1 MEQKQ
6 LNRGLKSRHIELI
19 ALGGTIGVG
28 LFMGSSSTIQ
38 WAGPSV
44 LLAYLLAGIIML
56 FVMRIMGE
64 MLIVQPVTGSFA
76 TFAHRYIGPLAG
88 FVTAWSYWFLWVTVG
103 MAEVTAIGIYVN
115 YWFTDIPQWLPAL
128 AGVAIIAAANLAAVK
143 FYGEFEFWFAMI
155 KIVAIV
161 SMLVLGT
168 AMIFFGFGN
177 GGEPIGL
184 SNLYSHG
191 GFFAGGLK
199 GFLFALCI
207 VTAAYQGIEM
217 IGITAGEAENPKQ
230 TLRRSIKNIIWRILI
245 FYAGAIF
252 VIVTIYPWNE
262 VGQNGSPFVLTF
274 AKVGIVAAAGII
286 NFVVLT
292 AAMSGCNS
300 GIYSAGR
307 MLYTLA
313 ENGQAPKFFAKVAA
327 GSGVPRN
334 SIVTTIALLLIGVLF
349 NYLFPDSK
357 LFLYIYSASILP
369 GMVPW
374 FALAIS
380 QFKFRRHNRAEL
392 KEHTFKS
399 LFFPVSNY
407 IVIMYLICVLIGMC
421 FNPDTRVPLI
431 VGAVFIGIV
440 IVGYFIFRMGKS
452 DKHSERAATEEVS
465 GESLRS

>member
-1 MEQKQ
+1 MKHDKGAFFLEAKQ
-6 LNRGLKSRHIELI
+6 LNRGLKARHIELI

-28 LFMGSSSTIQ
+28 LFMGSASTIQ

-56 FVMRIMGE
+56 FVMRMMGE
-64 MLIVQPVTGSFA
+64 MLIMEPVTGSFA
-76 TFAHRYIGPLAG
+76 TFAHKYISPLAG

-103 MAEVTAIGIYVN
+103 MAEVTAIGIYVG
-115 YWFTDIPQWLPAL
+115 YWFPDIPQWLPAL
-128 AGVAIIAAANLAAVK
+128 AGVGIIAAANLAAVK

-161 SMLVLGT
+161 AMLILGT
-168 AMIFFGFGN
+168 GMIFFGLGN
-177 GGEPIGL
+177 DGVAIGL

-217 IGITAGEAENPKQ
+217 IGITAGEAENPKE
-230 TLRRSIKNIIWRILI
+230 TLRKSIKNIIWRILI

-262 VGQNGSPFVLTF
+262 VGQSGSPFVLTF

-313 ENGQAPKFFAKVAA
+313 QNGQAPKFFGKVSK
-327 GSGVPRN
+327 SGVPRN
-334 SIVTTIALLLIGVLF
+334 SIITTIALLLIGVLF

-374 FALAIS
+374 FAMAFS
-380 QFKFRRHNRAEL
+380 QFRFRKQWKDQMHEHN
-392 KEHTFKS
+392 FKS

-407 IVIMYLICVLIGMC
+407 IVIVFLALVLVGMW
-421 FNPDTRVPLI
+421 FNPDTNMSLI

-440 IVGYFIFRMGKS
+440 IVGYYAFGIGKRTPG
-452 DKHSERAATEEVS
+452 K
-465 GESLRS
+465 

>member
-1 MEQKQ
+1 MEAKQ
-6 LNRGLKSRHIELI
+6 LNRGLKARHIELI

-28 LFMGSSSTIQ
+28 LFMGSASTIQ

-56 FVMRIMGE
+56 FVMRMMGE
-64 MLIVQPVTGSFA
+64 MLIMEPVTGSFA
-76 TFAHRYIGPLAG
+76 TFAHKYISPLAG

-103 MAEVTAIGIYVN
+103 MAEVTAIGIYVG
-115 YWFTDIPQWLPAL
+115 YWFPDIPQWLPAL
-128 AGVAIIAAANLAAVK
+128 AGVGIIAAANLAAVK

-161 SMLVLGT
+161 FMLILGT
-168 AMIFFGFGN
+168 GMIFFGLGN

-217 IGITAGEAENPKQ
+217 IGITAGEAENPKE
-230 TLRRSIKNIIWRILI
+230 TLRKSIKNIIWRILI

-252 VIVTIYPWNE
+252 IIVTIYPWNE

-313 ENGQAPKFFAKVAA
+313 QNGQAPKFFGKVSK
-327 GSGVPRN
+327 SGVPRN
-334 SIVTTIALLLIGVLF
+334 SILTTIALLLIGVLF

-374 FALAIS
+374 FAMAFS
-380 QFKFRRHNRAEL
+380 QFRFRKQW
-392 KEHTFKS
+392 KEQMQEHRFKS

-407 IVIMYLICVLIGMC
+407 IVIIFLALVLVGMW
-421 FNPDTRVPLI
+421 FNPDTNMSLI

-440 IVGYFIFRMGKS
+440 IIGYYVFGIGK
-452 DKHSERAATEEVS
+452 RQI
-465 GESLRS
+465 G

>member
-1 MEQKQ
+1 
-6 LNRGLKSRHIELI
+6 LNRGLKARHIELI

-28 LFMGSSSTIQ
+28 LFMGSASTIQ

-56 FVMRIMGE
+56 FVMRMMGE
-64 MLIVQPVTGSFA
+64 MLIMEPVTGSFA
-76 TFAHRYIGPLAG
+76 TFAHKYISPLAG
-88 FVTAWSYWFLWVTVG
+88 FVTAWSYWFLWITVG
-103 MAEVTAIGIYVN
+103 MAEVTAIGIYVG
-115 YWFTDIPQWLPAL
+115 YWFPDIPQWLPAL
-128 AGVAIIAAANLAAVK
+128 AGVGIIAAANLAAVK

-155 KIVAIV
+155 KVVAIV
-161 SMLVLGT
+161 CMLILGT
-168 AMIFFGFGN
+168 GMIFFGLGN

-217 IGITAGEAENPKQ
+217 VGITAGEAENPKE
-230 TLRRSIKNIIWRILI
+230 TLRKSIKNIIWRILI

-252 VIVTIYPWNE
+252 IIVTIYPWNE

-313 ENGQAPKFFAKVAA
+313 QNGQAPKFFGKVSK
-327 GSGVPRN
+327 SGVPRN
-334 SIVTTIALLLIGVLF
+334 SILTTIALLLIGVLF

-369 GMVPW
+369 GMIPW
-374 FALAIS
+374 FAMAFS
-380 QFKFRRHNRAEL
+380 QFRFRKQW
-392 KEHTFKS
+392 KEQMQDHHFKS

-407 IVIMYLICVLIGMC
+407 IVIIFLSLVLVGMW
-421 FNPDTRVPLI
+421 FNPDTNLSLI

-440 IVGYFIFRMGKS
+440 IIGYYVFGIGK
-452 DKHSERAATEEVS
+452 RQI
-465 GESLRS
+465 G

>member
-1 MEQKQ
+1 MEAKQ
-6 LNRGLKSRHIELI
+6 LTRGLKPRHIELI

-28 LFMGSSSTIQ
+28 LFMGSASTIK

-44 LLAYLLAGIIML
+44 LLAYLLAGIIMF

-64 MLIVQPVTGSFA
+64 MLLLEPVTGSFA

-88 FVTAWSYWFLWVTVG
+88 YVTAWSYWFLWVTVG
-103 MAEVTAIGIYVN
+103 MAEVTAIGIYVG
-115 YWFTDIPQWLPAL
+115 YWFPDIPQWIPAL
-128 AGVAIIAAANLAAVK
+128 IGVGIIAAANLAAVK

-155 KIVAIV
+155 KVVAIV
-161 SMLVLGT
+161 FMLVIGT

-184 SNLYSHG
+184 SHLYSHG

-217 IGITAGEAENPKQ
+217 VGITAGEAENPKH
-230 TLRRSIKNIIWRILI
+230 TLRKAIKNIIWRILI
-245 FYAGAIF
+245 FYVGAIF
-252 VIVTIYPWNE
+252 VIVTIYPWNQ
-262 VGQNGSPFVLTF
+262 VGEIGSPFVMTF

-313 ENGQAPKFFAKVAA
+313 QNGQAPKFFGKVSK
-327 GSGVPRN
+327 SGVPRN
-334 SIVTTIALLLIGVLF
+334 SIITTISLLLIGVLF
-349 NYLFPDSK
+349 NYLAPDSK
-357 LFLYIYSASILP
+357 LFLYIYSASVLP
-369 GMVPW
+369 GMIPW
-374 FALAIS
+374 FALAFS
-380 QFKFRRHNRAEL
+380 QFKFRKKWKHEMAE
-392 KEHTFKS
+392 HPFKS
-399 LFFPVSNY
+399 RFFPVSNY
-407 IVIMYLICVLIGMC
+407 ITIVFLFLVIIGMW
-421 FNPDTRVPLI
+421 FNPDTRVSLI
-431 VGAVFIGIV
+431 VGAVFIAVVIAGYYVFGI
-440 IVGYFIFRMGKS
+440 GKRQ
-452 DKHSERAATEEVS
+452 KTGEIEE
-465 GESLRS
+465 G

>member
-1 MEQKQ
+1 MEAKQ
-6 LNRGLKSRHIELI
+6 LNRGLKTRHIELI

-28 LFMGSSSTIQ
+28 LFMGSASTIK

-44 LLAYLLAGIIML
+44 LLAYLLAGIIMF

-64 MLIVQPVTGSFA
+64 MLVLEPVTGSFA
-76 TFAHRYIGPLAG
+76 TFAHKYIHPLAG
-88 FVTAWSYWFLWVTVG
+88 FMTAWSYWFLWVTVG
-103 MAEVTAIGIYVN
+103 MAEVTAIGIYVG
-115 YWFTDIPQWLPAL
+115 YWFPGIPQWLPAL
-128 AGVAIIAAANLAAVK
+128 AGVGIIAAANLAAVK

-155 KIVAIV
+155 KVVAIAV
-161 SMLVLGT
+161 MLVLGT
-168 AMIFFGFGN
+168 GMIFFGLGN
-177 GGEPIGL
+177 GGHPIGL

-207 VTAAYQGIEM
+207 VTAAYQGIELV
-217 IGITAGEAENPKQ
+217 GITAGEAENPKY
-230 TLRRSIKNIIWRILI
+230 TLQKAIKNIIWRILI
-245 FYAGAIF
+245 FYVGAVF
-252 VIVTIYPWNE
+252 VIVTIYPWDQ
-262 VGQNGSPFVLTF
+262 VGEIGSPFVLTF

-313 ENGQAPKFFAKVAA
+313 KNGQAPKFFGKV
-327 GSGVPRN
+327 SKTGVPRN
-334 SIVTTIALLLIGVLF
+334 SIITTIALLLLGVLF
-349 NYLFPDSK
+349 NYLMPDSK

-374 FALAIS
+374 FALAVS
-380 QFKFRRHNRAEL
+380 QFRFRAEWRS
-392 KEHTFKS
+392 EMGAHPFKS

-407 IVIMYLICVLIGMC
+407 ITVIFLSLVLVGMW
-421 FNPDTRVPLI
+421 FNPDTRTSLI
-431 VGAVFIGIV
+431 VGAVFILMVIAGYYVFGI
-440 IVGYFIFRMGKS
+440 GRGQQ
-452 DKHSERAATEEVS
+452 R
-465 GESLRS
+465 

>member
-1 MEQKQ
+1 MLEAKQ
-6 LNRGLKSRHIELI
+6 LNRGLKTRHIELI

-28 LFMGSSSTIQ
+28 LFMGSASTIK

-44 LLAYLLAGIIML
+44 LLAYLLAGIIMF

-64 MLIVQPVTGSFA
+64 MLVLEPVTGSFA
-76 TFAHRYIGPLAG
+76 TFAHKYIHPLAG
-88 FVTAWSYWFLWVTVG
+88 FMTAWSYWFLWVTVG
-103 MAEVTAIGIYVN
+103 MAEVTAIGIYVG
-115 YWFTDIPQWLPAL
+115 YWFPGIPQWLPAL
-128 AGVAIIAAANLAAVK
+128 AGVGIIAAANLAAVK

-155 KIVAIV
+155 KVVAIAV
-161 SMLVLGT
+161 MLVLGT
-168 AMIFFGFGN
+168 GMIFFGLGN
-177 GGEPIGL
+177 GGQPIGL

-207 VTAAYQGIEM
+207 VTAAYQGIELV
-217 IGITAGEAENPKQ
+217 GITAGEAENPKY
-230 TLRRSIKNIIWRILI
+230 TLQKAIKNIIWRILI
-245 FYAGAIF
+245 FYVGAIF

-262 VGQNGSPFVLTF
+262 VGEIGSPFVLTF

-313 ENGQAPKFFAKVAA
+313 KNGQAPKFFGKVSK
-327 GSGVPRN
+327 SGVPRN
-334 SIVTTIALLLIGVLF
+334 SIITTICLLLLGVLF
-349 NYLFPDSK
+349 NYLMPDSK

-374 FALAIS
+374 FALAVS
-380 QFKFRRHNRAEL
+380 QFRFRANWKSEMGAHP
-392 KEHTFKS
+392 FKS
-399 LFFPVSNY
+399 LFFPFSNY
-407 IVIMYLICVLIGMC
+407 ITVIFLSLVLVGMW
-421 FNPDTRVPLI
+421 FNPDTRTSLI
-431 VGAVFIGIV
+431 VGAVFILTV
-440 IVGYFIFRMGKS
+440 IAGYFVFGIGR
-452 DKHSERAATEEVS
+452 DRER
-465 GESLRS
+465 

>member
-1 MEQKQ
+1 MLEAKQ
-6 LNRGLKSRHIELI
+6 LNRGLKTRHIELI

-28 LFMGSSSTIQ
+28 LFMGSASTIK

-44 LLAYLLAGIIML
+44 LLAYLLAGIIMF

-64 MLIVQPVTGSFA
+64 MLVLEPVTGSFA
-76 TFAHRYIGPLAG
+76 TFAHKYIHPLAG
-88 FVTAWSYWFLWVTVG
+88 FMTAWSYWFLWVTVG
-103 MAEVTAIGIYVN
+103 MAEVTAIGIYVG
-115 YWFTDIPQWLPAL
+115 YWFPGIPQWLPAL
-128 AGVAIIAAANLAAVK
+128 AGVGIIAAANLAAVK

-155 KIVAIV
+155 KVVAIAV
-161 SMLVLGT
+161 MLVLGT
-168 AMIFFGFGN
+168 GMIFFGLGN
-177 GGEPIGL
+177 GGHPIGL

-207 VTAAYQGIEM
+207 VTAAYQGIELV
-217 IGITAGEAENPKQ
+217 GITAGEAENPKY
-230 TLRRSIKNIIWRILI
+230 TLQKAIKNIIWRILI
-245 FYAGAIF
+245 FYVGAVF
-252 VIVTIYPWNE
+252 VIVTIYPWDQ
-262 VGQNGSPFVLTF
+262 VGEIGSPFVLTF

-313 ENGQAPKFFAKVAA
+313 KNGQAPKFFGKV
-327 GSGVPRN
+327 SKTGVPRN
-334 SIVTTIALLLIGVLF
+334 SIITTIALLLLGVLF
-349 NYLFPDSK
+349 NYLMPDSK

-374 FALAIS
+374 FALAVS
-380 QFKFRRHNRAEL
+380 QFRFRAEWRS
-392 KEHTFKS
+392 EMGAHPFKS

-407 IVIMYLICVLIGMC
+407 ITVIFLSLVLVGMW
-421 FNPDTRVPLI
+421 FNPDTRTSLI
-431 VGAVFIGIV
+431 VGAVFILMVIAGYYVFGI
-440 IVGYFIFRMGKS
+440 GRGQQ
-452 DKHSERAATEEVS
+452 R
-465 GESLRS
+465 

>member
-1 MEQKQ
+1 MEAKQ
-6 LNRGLKSRHIELI
+6 LNRGLKTRHIELI

-28 LFMGSSSTIQ
+28 LFMGSASTIK

-44 LLAYLLAGIIML
+44 LLAYLLAGIIMF

-64 MLIVQPVTGSFA
+64 MLVLEPVTGSFA
-76 TFAHRYIGPLAG
+76 TFAHKYIHPLAG
-88 FVTAWSYWFLWVTVG
+88 FMTAWSYWFLWVTVG
-103 MAEVTAIGIYVN
+103 MAEVTAIGIYVG
-115 YWFTDIPQWLPAL
+115 YWFPGIPQWLPAL
-128 AGVAIIAAANLAAVK
+128 AGVGIIAAANLAAVK

-155 KIVAIV
+155 KVVAIAV
-161 SMLVLGT
+161 MLVLGT
-168 AMIFFGFGN
+168 GMIFFGLGN
-177 GGEPIGL
+177 GGHPIGL

-207 VTAAYQGIEM
+207 VTAAYQGIELV
-217 IGITAGEAENPKQ
+217 GITAGEAENPKY
-230 TLRRSIKNIIWRILI
+230 TLQKAIKNIIWRILI
-245 FYAGAIF
+245 FYVGAVF
-252 VIVTIYPWNE
+252 VIVTIYPWDQ
-262 VGQNGSPFVLTF
+262 VGEIGSPFVLTF

-313 ENGQAPKFFAKVAA
+313 KNGQAPKFFGKV
-327 GSGVPRN
+327 SKTGVPRN
-334 SIVTTIALLLIGVLF
+334 SIITTIALLLLGVLF
-349 NYLFPDSK
+349 NYLMPDSK

-374 FALAIS
+374 FALAVS
-380 QFKFRRHNRAEL
+380 QFRFRAKWRSEMGAHP
-392 KEHTFKS
+392 FKS

-407 IVIMYLICVLIGMC
+407 IMVIFLSLVLVGMW
-421 FNPDTRVPLI
+421 FNPDTRTSLI
-431 VGAVFIGIV
+431 VGAVFILVVIAGYYVFGI
-440 IVGYFIFRMGKS
+440 GKGQQ
-452 DKHSERAATEEVS
+452 R
-465 GESLRS
+465 

>member
-1 MEQKQ
+1 MEAKQ
-6 LNRGLKSRHIELI
+6 LTRGLKTRHIELI

-28 LFMGSSSTIQ
+28 LFMGSASTIK

-44 LLAYLLAGIIML
+44 LLAYLLAGIIMF
-56 FVMRIMGE
+56 FVMRMMGE
-64 MLIVQPVTGSFA
+64 MLIMEPVTGSFA
-76 TFAHRYIGPLAG
+76 TFAHKYIHPLAG
-88 FVTAWSYWFLWVTVG
+88 FLTAWSYWFLWVTVG
-103 MAEVTAIGIYVN
+103 MAEVTAIGIYVG
-115 YWFTDIPQWLPAL
+115 YWFPDIPQWLPAL
-128 AGVAIIAAANLAAVK
+128 AGVGIIAAANLAAVK
-143 FYGEFEFWFAMI
+143 FYGEFEFWFAII
-155 KIVAIV
+155 KVVAI
-161 SMLVLGT
+161 SVLLIVGT
-168 AMIFFGFGN
+168 GMIFFGLGN
-177 GGEPIGL
+177 GGHPIGL

-207 VTAAYQGIEM
+207 VTAAYQGVEL

-230 TLRRSIKNIIWRILI
+230 TLKKAIKNIIWRILI

-252 VIVTIYPWNE
+252 VIVTIYPWDQ
-262 VGQNGSPFVLTF
+262 VGEIGSPFVMTF

-313 ENGQAPKFFAKVAA
+313 KNGQAPKFFGKVSK
-327 GSGVPRN
+327 SGVPRN
-334 SIVTTIALLLIGVLF
+334 SIITTIALLLVGVLF
-349 NYLFPDSK
+349 NYLMPDSK

-380 QFKFRRHNRAEL
+380 QFKFRAKWKDEL
-392 KEHTFKS
+392 STHPFKS
-399 LFFPVSNY
+399 MFFPVSNY
-407 IVIMYLICVLIGMC
+407 ITIVFLLLVLIGMW
-421 FNPDTRVPLI
+421 FNPDTRTSLI
-431 VGAVFIGIV
+431 VGAAFILLVFIGYYV
-440 IVGYFIFRMGKS
+440 FGMGKS
-452 DKHSERAATEEVS
+452 GRLEEI
-465 GESLRS
+465 EKD

>member
-1 MEQKQ
+1 MEAKQ
-6 LNRGLKSRHIELI
+6 LNRGLKARHIELI

-28 LFMGSSSTIQ
+28 LFMGSASTIQ

-56 FVMRIMGE
+56 FVMRMMGE
-64 MLIVQPVTGSFA
+64 MLIMEPVTGSFA
-76 TFAHRYIGPLAG
+76 TFAHKYISPLAG

-103 MAEVTAIGIYVN
+103 MAEVTAIGIYVG
-115 YWFTDIPQWLPAL
+115 YWFPDIPQWLPAL
-128 AGVAIIAAANLAAVK
+128 AGVGIIAAANLAAVK

-161 SMLVLGT
+161 AMLILGT
-168 AMIFFGFGN
+168 GMIFFGLGN
-177 GGEPIGL
+177 DGVAIGL

-217 IGITAGEAENPKQ
+217 IGITAGEAENPKE
-230 TLRRSIKNIIWRILI
+230 TLRKSIKNIIWRILI

-313 ENGQAPKFFAKVAA
+313 QNGQAPKFFGKVSK
-327 GSGVPRN
+327 SGVPRN
-334 SIVTTIALLLIGVLF
+334 SILTTIALLLIGVLF

-374 FALAIS
+374 FAMAFS
-380 QFKFRRHNRAEL
+380 QFRFRKQWKDQMHEHN
-392 KEHTFKS
+392 FKS

-407 IVIMYLICVLIGMC
+407 IVIVFLALVLVGMW
-421 FNPDTRVPLI
+421 FNPDTNMSLI

-440 IVGYFIFRMGKS
+440 IVGYYAFGIGKRTPG
-452 DKHSERAATEEVS
+452 K
-465 GESLRS
+465 

>member
-1 MEQKQ
+1 METKQ
-6 LNRGLKSRHIELI
+6 LTRGLKTRHIELI

-28 LFMGSSSTIQ
+28 LFMGSASTIK

-44 LLAYLLAGIIML
+44 LLAYLLAGIIMF
-56 FVMRIMGE
+56 FVMRMMGE
-64 MLIVQPVTGSFA
+64 MLILEPVTGSFA
-76 TFAHRYIGPLAG
+76 TFAHKYIHPLAG
-88 FVTAWSYWFLWVTVG
+88 FLTAWSYWFLWVTVG
-103 MAEVTAIGIYVN
+103 MAEVTAIGIYMG
-115 YWFTDIPQWLPAL
+115 YWFPDIPQWLPAL
-128 AGVAIIAAANLAAVK
+128 IGVGIIAAANLAAVK

-155 KIVAIV
+155 KVVAIGV
-161 SMLVLGT
+161 MLVVGT
-168 AMIFFGFGN
+168 GMIFFGLGN

-207 VTAAYQGIEM
+207 VTAAYQGIELV
-217 IGITAGEAENPKQ
+217 GITAGEAENPRH
-230 TLRRSIKNIIWRILI
+230 TLRKAIKNIIWRILV
-245 FYAGAIF
+245 FYVGAIF

-262 VGQNGSPFVLTF
+262 VGESGSPFVMTF

-313 ENGQAPKFFAKVAA
+313 KNGQAPKFFGKISK
-327 GSGVPRN
+327 SGVPRN
-334 SIVTTIALLLIGVLF
+334 SILTTISLLLIGVLF
-349 NYLFPDSK
+349 NYLMPDSK

-374 FALAIS
+374 FALAFS
-380 QFKFRRHNRAEL
+380 QFRFRDRWKDEMKDHP
-392 KEHTFKS
+392 FKS
-399 LFFPVSNY
+399 LFFPASNY
-407 IVIMYLICVLIGMC
+407 IVIIFLSLVLVGMW
-421 FNPDTRVPLI
+421 FNPDTHTSLL
-431 VGAVFIGIV
+431 VGMTFIAIV
-440 IVGYFIFRMGKS
+440 IAGYFAFGIGKRQRI
-452 DKHSERAATEEVS
+452 EETEEVQ
-465 GESLRS
+465 